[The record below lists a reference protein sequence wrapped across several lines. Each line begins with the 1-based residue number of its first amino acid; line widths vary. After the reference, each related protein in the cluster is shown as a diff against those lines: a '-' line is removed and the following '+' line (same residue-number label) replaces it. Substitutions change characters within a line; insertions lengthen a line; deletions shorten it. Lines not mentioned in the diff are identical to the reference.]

1 MNHKRACITPAVL
14 NGKIYVA
21 GGFGS
26 DGTSMERYDP
36 ETNKWTILTPMK
48 QRRRYCTVH
57 KFYENYQFFERD
69 IFKLIFK
76 YLSSSVKTYFMVS
89 AGSLR

>member
-1 MNHKRACITPAVL
+1 MQKWEIVAPMYNKRACITPAVL

-36 ETNKWTILTPMK
+36 ETNKWTVLTPMK

-57 KFYENYQFFERD
+57 KFNEKIINFFDR
-69 IFKLIFK
+69 IF
-76 YLSSSVKTYFMVS
+76 SN
-89 AGSLR
+89 